1 MAFREKEFDVAPSG
15 KLSTKLSTQIDGQLP
30 DFIQADHPVFSRFLK
45 HYYQYLEA
53 GELRIISNIDNLL
66 LNLESKSFV
75 LDVDGNKIVLENG
88 VGVAT
93 GDVNLSSYGG
103 GKFNIGE
110 TITGDTSKATAT
122 VLVDDLGNASTPR
135 LFITSQ
141 QKFITGETITGGT
154 SNSSG
159 TVVRYRANPV
169 QNIQQL
175 LDYADVDN
183 TIYDFL
189 DNFRDEFM
197 NAIPLTLATGL
208 DKRNL
213 IKNIR
218 ELYRAK
224 GTSEGH
230 KIFMRMLLG
239 ETADVIYPNKYMMR
253 ASDGKWGNKT
263 IMRVAPLTNI
273 PATEAIGTIINGK
286 TSDATALI
294 ASATSFSEGGA
305 AIVEFELNPDSIST
319 KFTFTEGETL
329 STTSTVQDI
338 TMTFTLKNI
347 ISTGVVTNRSALYTE
362 AQDIDFDTN
371 TSIGNG
377 LATARIENIISGSV
391 SDVVIDDAGTKYEVG
406 DTLTFTTSDSSTIA
420 AEGFVSII
428 DGSLV
433 LDGTDTKSTN
443 AGDFLISEDGTTT
456 HVELFSIE
464 MERAT
469 ASSLGEHIILDN
481 AYDATAIQVESGTSS
496 VGNII
501 LNGAD
506 SSKTDDGGKLELEA
520 YHDVVASH
528 AGHSFIMESSINQ
541 TSKDTYSSGSDR
553 FAIEE
558 TTDYS
563 GAISRIFL
571 KTGGLGYVTIP
582 TVSVSTTTG
591 TSTSLLAVTDSIGAV
606 GDVEITN
613 QGFNYSV
620 APDMTFPANF
630 TLKDVTG
637 TFAAAN
643 TLTTH
648 TGTVQA
654 WNSTTNVL
662 TTTFEDVIR
671 STLETG
677 ATEGIA
683 LEKSLRIGSDNRDTL
698 VGINRSI
705 DEEDQIVDT
714 DGNRFILNATKTLDE
729 YIVLEGGEGETSGSA
744 IVLESPTDSFFP
756 PLQLEYGSRDG
767 TNIGDGIAN
776 ESGTGDILLSET
788 AISLGDNTHA
798 RQLERILT
806 ERSQRIASRLS
817 GVGTYLITDS
827 SEDTETSSNI
837 ILNATDSSQT
847 DADDNLQNEEFGD
860 KNTII
865 LNGTD
870 SDSSNAN
877 AKILMA
883 IEAADGVVALNGTN
897 SDGTNG
903 GDSVIQESEIDFF
916 DGATG
921 IAKYPTTIT
930 DSGGATGTIVKA
942 NIAKGTSTIDVT
954 METLKSYS
962 SNIESL
968 IGEDLNRIQDSYYY
982 QQFSYEVQS
991 GFGTSSYLN
1000 QLKKAVHPAGW
1011 AVFGKTK
1018 VASSISA
1025 AITNAGSSLGGGW
1038 FSDLGVTAPADQFS
1052 PILASTFQILFSEVT
1067 KRRLGVVDIANGA
1080 FEEHIVLEDSEDIKV
1095 VGDSIVLDS
1104 SEIFE
1109 VAIEHGGT
1117 DGAGANAGD
1126 NIVLN
1131 GTDSSSTNAA
1141 DQLIIEGYSN
1151 AGSYV
1156 IEETP
1161 IFHFDDFAGVQLE
1174 DGTDTDAGGYGV
1186 IKLNGTDSSSTNANE
1201 RIISEKSVAVTANL
1215 VMDRSEGLTSQP
1227 ASPDAGG
1234 DILIDGINDSYLLL
1248 FSTEHSYD
1256 KMILEAGLSNGYLL
1270 SESNSVSDVGES
1282 MELEDASAGI
1292 VFNKVGLQGNQVL
1305 TSLLN
1310 EDGGSQQLETS
1321 FKGGGPNHDVSL
1333 VTFISR
1339 KINLPQSTPRHLSTG
1354 LITLARNPFPNQ
1366 VSRFELEKGTA
1377 TGGYL
1382 LVNNDNFQVGL
1393 STTTGHGPDEV
1404 IRGEHPID
1412 AGVKFILEDAADPNN
1427 DSNFTFE
1434 NIGNYSN
1441 DNIII
1446 EQSGDASFILVE
1458 AGIASSG
1465 FIVLNGTDSDSTNA
1479 GEQIQQDNSGPTFI
1493 VLNGIDSSS
1502 TAAGHR
1508 VVGESVV
1515 QYDFYT
1521 LSDIIR
1527 PSLLVIDSHIDDGL
1541 GPTGGSTPVSNTA
1554 IILEESS
1561 ASGFFMQED
1570 GSTASEAHGD
1580 NILLESKTGFG
1591 NDNKLEL
1598 ESDRII
1604 VENYLNSGTIPFQ
1617 NYINSTLP
1625 PITRPSDILISEYG
1639 AIDLEDETNGSLI
1652 LNGTDGSSTNADGR
1666 FRFEV
1671 ATDDNININ
1680 YPNV

>member
-1 MAFREKEFDVAPSG
+1 MAFREKEFDNAPSG
-15 KLSTKLSTQIDGQLP
+15 NLTTKLSTQIDGQLP

-53 GELRIISNIDNLL
+53 GELRLTVNIDNLL
-66 LNLESKSFV
+66 LNLESESFA
-75 LDVDGNKIVLENG
+75 LDVDGNKIVLEKG
-88 VGVAT
+88 AGS
-93 GDVNLSSYGG
+93 D
-103 GKFNIGE
+103 GKFDAGE
-110 TITGDTSKATAT
+110 TITGGTSKATAT
-122 VLVDDLGNASTPR
+122 VLVDDLGNDSNSR

-154 SNSSG
+154 SGATG
-159 TVVRYRANPV
+159 TVTRYRANPV

-197 NAIPLTLATGL
+197 NAIPLTLAAGL
-208 DKRNL
+208 DTRNL

-253 ASDGKWGNKT
+253 TSDGNWTNRT
-263 IMRVAPLTNI
+263 VMRVLPLTNI
-273 PATEAIGTIINGK
+273 SALEAIGTTILGK
-286 TSDATALI
+286 TSGATAII

-305 AIVEFELNPDSIST
+305 GIVEFELNSDSVSS
-319 KFTFTEGETL
+319 KFTFIEGETL

-347 ISTGVVTNRSALYTE
+347 VASGVVTNRSALYTE
-362 AQDIDFDTN
+362 NQLIDFDAN

-377 LATARIENIISGSV
+377 LATARIQNIIPGSV

-406 DTLTFTTSDSSTIA
+406 DTLTFTTSDSNAAS

-433 LDGTDTKSTN
+433 LEGTDTKSTD
-443 AGDFLISEDGTTT
+443 AGDFIISEDATKT
-456 HVELFSIE
+456 HIELFSIE
-464 MERAT
+464 LERAT
-469 ASSLGEHIILDN
+469 TGVVGESL
-481 AYDATAIQVESGTSS
+481 
-496 VGNII
+496 I
-501 LNGAD
+501 LNGTDA
-506 SSKTDDGGKLELEA
+506 SSTD
-520 YHDVVASH
+520 
-528 AGHSFIMESSINQ
+528 AGHNIDMEWSINQ
-541 TSKDTYSSGSDR
+541 ESKDTYTTDADR

-563 GAISRIFL
+563 GAISRIFV
-571 KTGGLGYVTIP
+571 KTGGVGYTIIP
-582 TVSVSTTTG
+582 TVTVSSTSTTTG
-591 TSTSLLAVTDSIGAV
+591 TSAALLAVTDSIGAV
-606 GDVEITN
+606 GDVEIVN
-613 QGFNYSV
+613 QGFNYNT
-620 APDMTFPANF
+620 APDMTFRANF
-630 TLKDVTG
+630 TLKDVSG
-637 TFAAAN
+637 NFVAAK

-648 TGTVQA
+648 TGTVKGWDA
-654 WNSTTNVL
+654 TNNIL
-662 TTTFEDVIR
+662 TTTFEDVVR

-677 ATEGIA
+677 DNEEIA
-683 LEKSLRIGSDNRDTL
+683 LEDSLRDGNDVKVTT
-698 VGINRSI
+698 VGINLSI
-705 DEEDQIVDT
+705 DEEDQIVDA
-714 DGNRFILNATKTLDE
+714 DGNRIVLNAEDTLDE
-729 YIVLEGGEGETSGSA
+729 YIVLEGGEDETSGSA
-744 IVLESPTDSFFP
+744 IVLESPNDSFFP
-756 PLQLEYGSRDG
+756 PLQLEYNSRDG
-767 TNIGDGIAN
+767 TNVGDGIAH

-788 AISLGDNTHA
+788 AVSLGDNTLA
-798 RQLERILT
+798 RQLQRILT
-806 ERSQRIASRLS
+806 EASQLIPAMLS
-817 GVGTYLITDS
+817 GAGTHLITDS
-827 SEDTETSSNI
+827 SEDTEPSTI

-847 DADDNLQNEEFGD
+847 DAGDDILNEEHGNN
-860 KNTII
+860 NTII

-870 SDSSNAN
+870 SDSTDEN
-877 AKILMA
+877 AKLLQD

-903 GDSVIQESEIDFF
+903 GDSVVNESDIDFF

-921 IAKYPTTIT
+921 IAPHPTTIT

-954 METLKSYS
+954 METLKSYG

-991 GFGTSSYLN
+991 GFGTTSYLD

-1018 VASSISA
+1018 VATSISA
-1025 AITNAGSSLGGGW
+1025 RVTNAGSSLGGGY
-1038 FSDLGVTAPADQFS
+1038 FSDLGVTAPADKFS

-1067 KRRLGVVDIANGA
+1067 KRRLGVVDIVDGA
-1080 FEEHIVLEDSEDIKV
+1080 FEEQIVLEESEDIKV
-1095 VGDSIVLDS
+1095 EGDSI
-1104 SEIFE
+1104 I
-1109 VAIEHGGT
+1109 
-1117 DGAGANAGD
+1117 
-1126 NIVLN
+1126 LN
-1131 GTDSSSTNAA
+1131 GTDSSSTNA
-1141 DQLIIEGYSN
+1141 
-1151 AGSYV
+1151 GSYIV
-1156 IEETP
+1156 EEVP
-1161 IFHFDDFAGVQLE
+1161 LFHFDDFVGVQLE

-1186 IKLNGTDSSSTNANE
+1186 IKLNGTDSSSTNAND
-1201 RIISEKSVAVTANL
+1201 RIISEKSVAISANL
-1215 VMDRSEGLTSQP
+1215 ITENSVDVTSQP
-1227 ASPDAGG
+1227 AEPDASG
-1234 DILIDGINDSYLLL
+1234 DILLDGTDSD
-1248 FSTEHSYD
+1248 STN
-1256 KMILEAGLSNGYLL
+1256 A
-1270 SESNSVSDVGES
+1270 GES

-1292 VFNKVGLQGNQVL
+1292 IFNKIGLEGNEVL
-1305 TSLLN
+1305 NSLLN

-1354 LITLARNPFPNQ
+1354 LVTLARNPFPNQ

-1377 TGGYL
+1377 TSGYL
-1382 LVNNDNFQVGL
+1382 LVNNDNFQVEL
-1393 STTTGHGPDEV
+1393 STTTGHPPDV
-1404 IRGEHPID
+1404 VRRGEHAID
-1412 AGVKFILEDAADPNN
+1412 AGENFILEDAADPNN
-1427 DSNFTFE
+1427 DSSFTFE

-1441 DNIII
+1441 DSIVVESDFI
-1446 EQSGDASFILVE
+1446 ELE
-1458 AGIASSG
+1458 IATTGYDPSTPDQL
-1465 FIVLNGTDSDSTNA
+1465 ILNGTDSDSANA
-1479 GEQIQQDNSGPTFI
+1479 GDKIHREGQETPGTFI
-1493 VLNGIDSSS
+1493 VLNGVDSSS
-1502 TAAGHR
+1502 AGAGDR
-1508 VVGESVV
+1508 IIGESVV
-1515 QYDFYT
+1515 QHDFYT

-1527 PSLLVIDSHIDDGL
+1527 PSLLVLDSHIDDGL
-1541 GPTGGSTPVSNTA
+1541 GPTGGSTPVSQTA

-1580 NILLESKTGFG
+1580 NIVLENKTGFG
-1591 NDNKLEL
+1591 TNNKLEL

-1604 VENYLNSGTIPFQ
+1604 VENHLNSGTIPF
-1617 NYINSTLP
+1617 NNFTNSTLP

-1639 AIDLEDETNGSLI
+1639 ALDLEDETNGSLL
-1652 LNGTDGSSTNADGR
+1652 LNGTDGSSTNAGGR